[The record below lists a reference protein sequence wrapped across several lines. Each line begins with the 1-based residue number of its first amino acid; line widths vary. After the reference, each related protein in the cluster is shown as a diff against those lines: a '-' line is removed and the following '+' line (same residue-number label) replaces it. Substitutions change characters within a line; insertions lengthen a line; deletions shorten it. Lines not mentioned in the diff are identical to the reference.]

1 MKVVN
6 WDNEV
11 EGSTAETAVV
21 RGMTIAIRVDDLAP
35 GGNPRRARLY
45 EILGNFKVYPYK
57 IKENKHMHFVILDD
71 KYVEIVLHGVC
82 QESLKQENFKV
93 HIPLEYTAMRTIV
106 AKQLDQII
114 DHYQDEDIK
123 CNIEQT
129 NTWCKVESVYRLNT
143 PSKMMKITF
152 ITPEMAQRALRD
164 GIYILNQSIPTRN
177 LEKEIYIKIKPCY
190 NCFGYDHAT
199 RECNQERK
207 TVCAFCASEN
217 HKQKDCTNNEPKC
230 VNCGGDHRTLAAACP
245 IRKRIIKEK
254 SKQMRERA
262 RSRSRSTIRQ
272 GMPSYANATGQN
284 QGNRDKF
291 PINTKSIEE
300 TKKITSTIL
309 TALVSSHYFE
319 SIEPGSF
326 QRAMDKT
333 LEANGLPRVI
343 IPIYEILQDYEK
355 TITKIISD
363 MREKQQKDNGDDGE
377 EDMEEGYIDS
387 DDINYSQKRTRNCDS
402 SPTENQGKKAKEDT
416 IFENRIQKAVSLES
430 MHDPGRPLLS
440 QQHSQHKTQGDKQPQ
455 QQTTRQQLPKQQAHQ
470 NLKSQASALPQQK
483 RESLGRTTQTKSRDL
498 GMIIYIREREQI
510 DLRDI
515 YEDEAEEKREHIA
528 RMVMNKRAV
537 VHWTDN
543 RLKAEHVREM
553 FDKRQL
559 SLLDIKYVGV
569 SDSIFKTLKTEVVA
583 RQTKKK

>member
-1 MKVVN
+1 
-6 WDNEV
+6 
-11 EGSTAETAVV
+11 
-21 RGMTIAIRVDDLAP
+21 
-35 GGNPRRARLY
+35 
-45 EILGNFKVYPYK
+45 
-57 IKENKHMHFVILDD
+57 
-71 KYVEIVLHGVC
+71 
-82 QESLKQENFKV
+82 
-93 HIPLEYTAMRTIV
+93 
-106 AKQLDQII
+106 
-114 DHYQDEDIK
+114 
-123 CNIEQT
+123 
-129 NTWCKVESVYRLNT
+129 
-143 PSKMMKITF
+143 
-152 ITPEMAQRALRD
+152 
-164 GIYILNQSIPTRN
+164 
-177 LEKEIYIKIKPCY
+177 
-190 NCFGYDHAT
+190 
-199 RECNQERK
+199 
-207 TVCAFCASEN
+207 
-217 HKQKDCTNNEPKC
+217 
-230 VNCGGDHRTLAAACP
+230 
-245 IRKRIIKEK
+245 
-254 SKQMRERA
+254 
-262 RSRSRSTIRQ
+262 
-272 GMPSYANATGQN
+272 MPSYANETGQN

-355 TITKIISD
+355 AITKIISD

-455 QQTTRQQLPKQQAHQ
+455 QQTTRQQLPKQQTHQ

-543 RLKAEHVREM
+543 KLKAEHVREM